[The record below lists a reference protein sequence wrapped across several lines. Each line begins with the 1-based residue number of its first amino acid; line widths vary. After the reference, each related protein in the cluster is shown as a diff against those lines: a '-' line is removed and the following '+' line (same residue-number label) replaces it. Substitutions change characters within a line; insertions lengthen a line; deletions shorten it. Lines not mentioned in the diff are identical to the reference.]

1 MKQNKK
7 AKEVKESLPK
17 SIRPKITEFEM
28 NMLPEYIQDRF
39 GLKSKV
45 YFIKIFIDRIP
56 THQLL
61 ISNFN
66 SEENMEKKLK
76 PNVEQL
82 DPDLKMSFASDR
94 NPYFLDFNKSMRNHS
109 HDIINRLS
117 NKDKFK
123 RKNKQWEMIRMKSKN
138 NDNMTLKPVQPKVL
152 PQKLSLSESVSSL
165 NLTKCNNIIND

>member
-1 MKQNKK
+1 
-7 AKEVKESLPK
+7 
-17 SIRPKITEFEM
+17 
-28 NMLPEYIQDRF
+28 
-39 GLKSKV
+39 
-45 YFIKIFIDRIP
+45 
-56 THQLL
+56 
-61 ISNFN
+61 
-66 SEENMEKKLK
+66 MEKKPE

-138 NDNMTLKPVQPKVL
+138 NDNMTLKPVQPKIL

>member
-1 MKQNKK
+1 
-7 AKEVKESLPK
+7 
-17 SIRPKITEFEM
+17 
-28 NMLPEYIQDRF
+28 
-39 GLKSKV
+39 
-45 YFIKIFIDRIP
+45 
-56 THQLL
+56 
-61 ISNFN
+61 
-66 SEENMEKKLK
+66 MEKKPE

-123 RKNKQWEMIRMKSKN
+123 RKDKQWEMIRMKSKN

-165 NLTKCNNIIND
+165 NLTKCNNIINDWDPTPENKSVSRIKTKKVFNDYKTPVNLKSIDSIKSMISELNTKYFSVK